1 MKSLTR
7 LFLVLLRE
15 IGEECGI
22 SIDRD
27 WKTICDRLEHEGMSF
42 LTITLPTYASD
53 FERSLELG
61 CVTSDL
67 FLSFKKKGG
76 LPVFLSGF
84 LRLVFLDSGELKD
97 KPSVVAVRSIRQ
109 LTLFFKKIE
118 LECTDRRKR
127 KAIQS
132 YLTCEE
138 ELALVE
144 RHLDPDR
151 VRDVAIQAHILFGD
165 VFDKVNRLID
175 DFAIEPRHG
184 SGSTADAKIGN
195 QKFDQSYWTER
206 LQEYFPYQ
214 EYLFPNLREI
224 NSWPIELTNPEKEIP
239 AKVSLVPK
247 TQKTPRIIAMEPT
260 AVQYVQQGLMHALV
274 PALEEDPL
282 CGPFVGFSS
291 QEENRHAAQMGSV
304 DGKLA
309 TLDLSEAS
317 DRVLNSLVMEIL
329 RPWPSLQGAVMASR
343 SRSVSLPN
351 GDVLPLVKF
360 ASMGSALCFPMEE
373 IVFLAII
380 LSGTT
385 TVGHRRSRG
394 ELMALHGSVRVYGDD
409 IIVPVEMVQATV
421 ESLESF
427 GLKVNTAKSF
437 WNGMFRESC
446 GGDYFSGEW
455 VTPARMSRMLPVRRD
470 DVASVVST
478 MELCNRLYEFGLWK
492 TAHYLLSELQKLGYG
507 RKTVPRYTAA
517 IAPWSFQT
525 SGYKW
530 DRLHPDYHSKVV
542 RVDVLRPSFPTNG
555 VDGLP
560 ALRKTLEGDYSDPQ
574 YRHHLTSSGRPLH
587 VRTKRGWVE
596 VGA

>member
-15 IGEECGI
+15 IGAECGI
-22 SIDRD
+22 SIERD
-27 WKTICDRLEHEGMSF
+27 WKTILDRIEHEGMSF
-42 LTITLPTYASD
+42 LTITLPTFATD
-53 FERSLELG
+53 FERSIELG
-61 CVTSDL
+61 GVTSDL

-84 LRLVFLDSGELKD
+84 LRLVFMDSGELKD
-97 KPSVVAVRSIRQ
+97 EPSVVAVRSIRQ
-109 LTLFFKKIE
+109 LTLFFKKVE

-132 YLTCEE
+132 YLACEE
-138 ELALVE
+138 ELAQVE

-151 VRDVAIQAHILFGD
+151 VRDVAVQAHILFGD

-184 SGSTADAKIGN
+184 SGSTADEKIGN

-206 LQEYFPYQ
+206 LQEYFPYG
-214 EYLFPNLREI
+214 EYLFPNLRRV
-224 NSWPIELTNPEKEIP
+224 NSWSVNLASLDEEIP
-239 AKVSLVPK
+239 AKVSLVKK

-260 AVQYVQQGLMHALV
+260 AMQYVQQGLMHALV
-274 PALEEDPL
+274 PLLESDPL

-291 QEENRHAAQMGSV
+291 QEENRDAARIGSIT
-304 DGKLA
+304 GEIA

-343 SRSVSLPN
+343 SQRVTLPD
-351 GDVLPLVKF
+351 GTVLPLKKF

-373 IVFLAII
+373 IAFLAII
-380 LSGTT
+380 LSGTASA
-385 TVGHRRSRG
+385 GFRRSRG
-394 ELMALHGSVRVYGDD
+394 ELMALHGLVRVYGDD
-409 IIVPVEMVQATV
+409 IIIPVDMVQAAV

-427 GLKVNTAKSF
+427 GLKVNATKSF

-455 VTPARMSRMLPVRRD
+455 VTPVRMSRMLPARRD

-478 MELCNRLYEFGLWK
+478 MELCNRLYENGLWI
-492 TAHYLLSELQKLGYG
+492 TADYLLTELRKLGYG
-507 RKTVPRYTAA
+507 RKVVPRYTAA